1 MLPNFHNLISPRNPF
16 FFPSPFFSGV
26 HVNVLSEKP
35 KNDKRHK
42 KRGVREEMQKQKER
56 EREREEKNTLQ
67 RYLLRWKRRETDK
80 EGKEPGES
88 ERQR

>member
-1 MLPNFHNLISPRNPF
+1 
-16 FFPSPFFSGV
+16 
-26 HVNVLSEKP
+26 
-35 KNDKRHK
+35 
-42 KRGVREEMQKQKER
+42 MQKQKER